1 MPIFDFGRIK
11 TRVAISETDLQTAL
25 VSYEQTVKKAYKEV
39 HDALARQNSAHTRLN
54 FQREELKAYE
64 NTFLLSS
71 KRFEKGAASSLEVID
86 AQKNMLSTS
95 IAHVSTKQALLA
107 SQAELFKALGSGWNK
122 TMLLNEEQQ

>member
-1 MPIFDFGRIK
+1 M
-11 TRVAISETDLQTAL
+11 
-25 VSYEQTVKKAYKEV
+25 KKAYKEV
-39 HDALARQNSAHTRLN
+39 HDALARQQSAHNRVT
-54 FQREELKAYE
+54 FQTEELKAYE

-95 IAHVSTKQALLA
+95 IATITTKQALLA

-122 TMLLNEEQQ
+122 TMLLSEEKQ